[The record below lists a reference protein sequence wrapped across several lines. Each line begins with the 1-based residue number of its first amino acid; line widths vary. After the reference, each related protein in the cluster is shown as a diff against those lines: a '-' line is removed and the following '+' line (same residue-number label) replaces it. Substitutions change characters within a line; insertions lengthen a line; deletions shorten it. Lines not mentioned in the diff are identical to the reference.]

1 LSELEAIQPML
12 GDKALRRAGLQYSLY
27 RGKVQTALFRK
38 DLGFVCRQHVDAGD
52 DLHNQLRRSA
62 AAQFAHAKNLR
73 SRGCKD
79 VTAAVKQ
86 LNFPADHTAQRPG
99 ARAGLAAADR
109 RVENMRFIAA
119 NLLASI

>member
-1 LSELEAIQPML
+1 LKRSSQFSTTKLCADL
-12 GDKALRRAGLQYSLY
+12 AGNIFC
-27 RGKVQTALFRK
+27 TAVKSKPHCSARISAS
-38 DLGFVCRQHVDAGD
+38 CRQHVDAGD